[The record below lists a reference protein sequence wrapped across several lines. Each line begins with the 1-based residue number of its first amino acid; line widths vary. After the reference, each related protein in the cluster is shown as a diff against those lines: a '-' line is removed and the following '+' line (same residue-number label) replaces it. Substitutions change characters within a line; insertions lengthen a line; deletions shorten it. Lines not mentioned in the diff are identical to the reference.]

1 MLCIQ
6 SFEVNDID
14 MTNLYLIV
22 LDEESDG
29 KAEEVCKW
37 QMMEK
42 RKKDENF
49 MMNFWKMI
57 STALDDTYIDC
68 FY

>member
-14 MTNLYLIV
+14 LTILYLIV

-42 RKKDENF
+42 RKK
-49 MMNFWKMI
+49 MR
-57 STALDDTYIDC
+57 TL
-68 FY
+68 